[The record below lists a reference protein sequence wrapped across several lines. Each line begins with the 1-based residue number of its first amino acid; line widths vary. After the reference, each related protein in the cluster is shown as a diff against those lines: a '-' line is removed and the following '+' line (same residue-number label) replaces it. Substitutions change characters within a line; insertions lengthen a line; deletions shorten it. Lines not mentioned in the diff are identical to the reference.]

1 MSDAAPST
9 VAQEAAR
16 AAAAG
21 QGSPGHPASLAPARA
36 RDPEPDVLPAR
47 PEAPLAPG
55 PAEPIADKGVPAAA
69 AAADK
74 ARKRKRLL
82 LFALVPVALVVGGY
96 AYVTGGQ
103 VMSTDNAY
111 VQSAMLAVSTDVSGI
126 VRNIAVHENQRVA
139 AGEVLFRLDD
149 QPFRL
154 ALAGAEAQIGI
165 VTNDL
170 TALKASYHDMQEQIR
185 QAEVDI
191 AFYQREY
198 QRQQTLASSNF
209 ASQAAL
215 DAARH
220 NLDSARQKK
229 ASLTQQLA
237 GIVANLNG
245 DPDAPIDNHPRYK
258 AAVATRDEAA
268 RQLSHTIVK
277 ASFDGIVT
285 NVPSL
290 QVGQYLPASTPA
302 FSLVASDHVWV
313 QASPKETELTYVRP
327 GQPVSVSV
335 DTYPGVVWRGAVE
348 SISPASAA
356 SFSLLPA
363 QNTSGNWVK
372 VVQRIPMRV
381 RLDTPA
387 DKPPLRVGMSV
398 VVDVDTGHARGVP
411 EPVARLF
418 GLEPPRHE

>member
-9 VAQEAAR
+9 VAQAAATR
-16 AAAAG
+16 SAAAG
-21 QGSPGHPASLAPARA
+21 GAGPGHPATVLPAKA
-36 RDPEPDVLPAR
+36 RDPE
-47 PEAPLAPG
+47 PEAPLAPQ
-55 PAEPIADKGVPAAA
+55 PAEPIGGKAAPAPGPATAAPVGASRKGRRA
-69 AAADK
+69 
-74 ARKRKRLL
+74 L
-82 LFALVPVALVVGGY
+82 LFALVPVALIAGGY

-126 VRNIAVHENQRVA
+126 VRGIAVHENQTVA
-139 AGEVLFRLDD
+139 AGDELFRLDD

-165 VTNDL
+165 VRNDL

-215 DAARH
+215 DASRH
-220 NLDSARQKK
+220 NLDLARQKK

-245 DPDAPIDNHPRYK
+245 DPDAPIENHPRYK

-277 ASFDGIVT
+277 ASFAGIVT

-335 DTYPGVVWRGAVE
+335 DTYPGVVWRGTVE

-387 DKPPLRVGMSV
+387 GKPPLRVGMSV
-398 VVDVDTGHARGVP
+398 VADVDTGRARGLP